1 MGISAAFRPRLPA
14 ALLVLAVA
22 GPGFGQS
29 WQFGIKAGIPLT
41 EYFDTGSSGSLH
53 GSSDYSAAT
62 RRYTVGG
69 SIEKRLPAGFG
80 LEMDLLFHRMG
91 YAGTVN
97 YFDSANGGF
106 QNSAIDVNGDSW
118 DSPLMLKHRFGRG
131 IHPYVVGGGVLRYAG
146 PVRGRVTLTSGSLAS
161 GTSSTAVFDT
171 SDPSDLYKRFYPGLT
186 AGAGIEARAAWMR
199 LLPEVRYKRWTANIS
214 GPGGLLRF
222 APDQVEILLGI
233 SF

>member
-1 MGISAAFRPRLPA
+1 MGIPAAFRPRLPA

-29 WQFGIKAGIPLT
+29 WQFGVKAGIPLT

-80 LEMDLLFHRMG
+80 LELDVLFHRMG
-91 YAGTVN
+91 YVGVVN
-97 YFDSANGGF
+97 YFDSANGNF
-106 QNSAIDVNGDSW
+106 QNSAIDVKGDSW
-118 DSPLMLKHRFGRG
+118 DFPLMLKYRFGRG
-131 IHPYVVGGGVLRYAG
+131 IHPYVVGGGVLRYVG
-146 PVRGRVTLTSGSLAS
+146 PVRGRGTLTAGSLAS
-161 GTSSTAVFDT
+161 ETSTTTPLDT
-171 SDPSDLYKRFYPGLT
+171 SDPSDLNKRFYPGLT
-186 AGAGIEARAAWMR
+186 AGAGIEARAGHLR
-199 LLPEVRYKRWTANIS
+199 FLPELRYTRWTANIS